1 MRMSVQYS
9 FQDGDSYHF
18 MNMEDFSQ
26 YELNSADLDG
36 QIGYLTEGLDGIL
49 ALLMDDQ
56 IKS

>member
-1 MRMSVQYS
+1 MDLSYKGDDFIKEADCMRMSVQYS

-36 QIGYLTEGLDGIL
+36 QLGY
-49 ALLMDDQ
+49 
-56 IKS
+56 